1 MHDWLFANARS
12 LSRPDIEEQAIALGL
27 DPRRLAAD
35 VDGGWIAAR
44 VIADKDFASTK
55 GVNSTPTMYINGR
68 QVRGAQQREQIEAL
82 VREEIVLAQRL
93 LAAGSPRREIWARFM
108 AASSSE
114 PAPVPVPVF
123 APAPGRDPN
132 KRYTVPL
139 TGLTARGAKQPK
151 VEILMCGDFDC
162 PYSKRATATLEDLL
176 KRYPK
181 QLAVY
186 FRHQPLTAIHKDA
199 MAAHRAAVAAD
210 NQGKFWAMFE
220 ALYAE
225 PAQRSAAELEE
236 LAKQAGLKLTQ
247 FRKDIADAKTDELI
261 RKHIEVCE
269 QQLDNRGTPGFF
281 INGRP
286 LTGAQPITAFEAIID
301 EELAAAP

>member
-1 MHDWLFANARS
+1 
-12 LSRPDIEEQAIALGL
+12 
-27 DPRRLAAD
+27 
-35 VDGGWIAAR
+35 
-44 VIADKDFASTK
+44 
-55 GVNSTPTMYINGR
+55 
-68 QVRGAQQREQIEAL
+68 
-82 VREEIVLAQRL
+82 
-93 LAAGSPRREIWARFM
+93 
-108 AASSSE
+108 
-114 PAPVPVPVF
+114 
-123 APAPGRDPN
+123 
-132 KRYTVPL
+132 
-139 TGLTARGAKQPK
+139 
-151 VEILMCGDFDC
+151 
-162 PYSKRATATLEDLL
+162 
-176 KRYPK
+176 
-181 QLAVY
+181 
-186 FRHQPLTAIHKDA
+186 

-220 ALYAE
+220 ALYAD

-247 FRKDIADAKTDELI
+247 FRKDIADAKTDEVI